1 MRASSGQAIRGS
13 SNGPLGGRREKV
25 VRQGRHRRFGAV
37 QRRRPARS
45 SPPRSAPAS
54 PKSRLVPFRSSRS
67 IPDLESLDLLVRTSW
82 GLISASGLVNGGFS
96 PDPWS
101 QWPVVACG
109 VCGRCCSAVIL
120 VASTDLDLFFT
131 LGHESVVHPW

>member
-1 MRASSGQAIRGS
+1 MRAPSGQAIRGS
-13 SNGPLGGRREKV
+13 SNGPLGGTREKV

-37 QRRRPARS
+37 QRWRPASS
-45 SPPRSAPAS
+45 SPPRSALAS

-82 GLISASGLVNGGFS
+82 GLISASGLRIGGFS

-109 VCGRCCSAVIL
+109 VCGRCSSTMIL
-120 VASTDLDLFFT
+120 VASTDLHLFFT
-131 LGHESVVHPW
+131 LGHESVVNAC